1 MYFYCR
7 GACGKFP
14 VKFQGGNISIKD
26 SQLKQ
31 ENPNSKGEIQG
42 LQWSNIPTD
51 NLTLETS
58 NEIPRLVFHAT
69 MATYLALKGTMVT
82 EQIWPLLVPGH
93 CFFGLKTSGLQYR
106 SWKHFV
112 HFDVR
117 ERFINVEDAYFNKRS
132 WNGAQVGELKGE
144 IDKSPALPS
153 TPPSSFNL
161 FQCNVGVQHTLD
173 MKIMIFLTIVALAVD
188 DSDLLLTISTSTEF
202 RSVNFA
208 KKVLIVHVTN
218 WRSKFICNV

>member
-1 MYFYCR
+1 MKKVKLKRYFKYKIVFCTQYSKRPFTVGFKIPDSYFCPQYSWIFKMYFYCR

-58 NEIPRLVFHAT
+58 DETPRLVLHAT

-82 EQIWPLLVPGH
+82 EQILPLLVPGH

-106 SWKHFV
+106 IWKHFV

-144 IDKSPALPS
+144 IDKSTALPS
-153 TPPSSFNL
+153 SPT
-161 FQCNVGVQHTLD
+161 
-173 MKIMIFLTIVALAVD
+173 
-188 DSDLLLTISTSTEF
+188 LLLQPLSM
-202 RSVNFA
+202 
-208 KKVLIVHVTN
+208 
-218 WRSKFICNV
+218 

>member
-1 MYFYCR
+1 
-7 GACGKFP
+7 
-14 VKFQGGNISIKD
+14 
-26 SQLKQ
+26 
-31 ENPNSKGEIQG
+31 
-42 LQWSNIPTD
+42 
-51 NLTLETS
+51 
-58 NEIPRLVFHAT
+58 
-69 MATYLALKGTMVT
+69 MATYLALWLNYGDWVDLAF
-82 EQIWPLLVPGH
+82 IGSWSLFILLPL
-93 CFFGLKTSGLQYR
+93 KMSGLQYR
-106 SWKHFV
+106 SWKHFF

-161 FQCNVGVQHTLD
+161 FQCNVGVQHTLE

-218 WRSKFICNV
+218 WRSKFIYQDLCIITLGKCKLSWTPGCILPFAMFRKES